1 MIDKKILIAKHVT
14 KNIPGRKE
22 QILRELK
29 PSANKCIGVGDY
41 FSNLNKK
48 MAGSQEEVK
57 SLEENEDDST
67 ILRQFLPSK
76 ISYNV

>member
-1 MIDKKILIAKHVT
+1 
-14 KNIPGRKE
+14 
-22 QILRELK
+22 
-29 PSANKCIGVGDY
+29 
-41 FSNLNKK
+41 

-76 ISYNV
+76 ISYDV